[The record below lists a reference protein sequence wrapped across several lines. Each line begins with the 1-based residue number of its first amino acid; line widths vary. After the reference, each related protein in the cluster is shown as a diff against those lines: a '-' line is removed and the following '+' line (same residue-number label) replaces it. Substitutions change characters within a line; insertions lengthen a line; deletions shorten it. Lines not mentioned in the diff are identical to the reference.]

1 MRRPLGSMM
10 AVLLFVS
17 IAPRMPVRADIP
29 PPPDSPD
36 SKRVPATIEVEWG
49 VFADRVSRR
58 HAVAAGETL
67 RAIATKALGN
77 AAHAKAIA
85 AANPDV
91 IPDPDKIR
99 VGDVI
104 WLPSVKSLESAAKPP
119 TPPAAPPAAPTPAP
133 TPAPQPP
140 AAASEPAATELVPW
154 YDGFWLENTGYRGRG
169 PEVLK
174 ARATPGDPVKGT
186 LVLVPHANAAAL
198 LTAITAGPVPVKFA
212 EIKGALMVGMWAD
225 TLVHR
230 EDPTVRIVTTYKL
243 TGATGNNLTTDI
255 ARARYDADGKI
266 VTKEWVVPPP
276 SYEFRNKGGDAKPAP
291 TPPPAPPGSP
301 APAPAPSPVPNEPGM
316 VTATATTTIRV
327 GPPTAPTDTPP
338 TPAPDDGSHWP
349 MTTGLLVALGGA
361 AAVAGLWIYRRS
373 RTPTPPPAA

>member
-1 MRRPLGSMM
+1 MM
-10 AVLLFVS
+10 AVLLLVAT
-17 IAPRMPVRADIP
+17 APAAQIRADIP

-36 SKRVPATIEVEWG
+36 SKRVPATIELDWG

-85 AANPDV
+85 AANPEV

-104 WLPSVKSLESAAKPP
+104 WLPSVRSLEAAAKAPA
-119 TPPAAPPAAPTPAP
+119 PPAVPPAAPTPPPAP
-133 TPAPQPP
+133 TPPAP
-140 AAASEPAATELVPW
+140 EPAATELVPW

-174 ARATPGDPVKGT
+174 ARATPGDPVNGV

-243 TGATGNNLTTDI
+243 TGAAGNSLTTDI
-255 ARARYDADGKI
+255 ARVRYDADGKV

-276 SYEFRNKGGDAKPAP
+276 SYEFRNKREDASPAP

-301 APAPAPSPVPNEPGM
+301 TPSPTPAPAPTPNDPGM
-316 VTATATTTIRV
+316 TAATATTTIRV
-327 GPPTAPTDTPP
+327 GPPAPALDAAP
-338 TPAPDDGSHWP
+338 TPAPDEGSRWP

-361 AAVAGLWIYRRS
+361 VAVAGLWIYRRS